1 LVRKTCTAV
10 LFVPNPEPAI
20 FNIPLMAGFCDV
32 GESEAMVGAV
42 AEPSVYWKL
51 NDVSVSDDTMIVTVY
66 VPMLAQAG
74 M

>member
-1 LVRKTCTAV
+1 
-10 LFVPNPEPAI
+10 
-20 FNIPLMAGFCDV
+20 MAGFCDV

-42 AEPSVYWKL
+42 SEPSVYWKL

>member
-1 LVRKTCTAV
+1 
-10 LFVPNPEPAI
+10 
-20 FNIPLMAGFCDV
+20 MAGFCDV

-51 NDVSVSDDTMIVTVY
+51 NDVLVSDDTMIVTVY